1 MTEKYKVLQ
10 IIDAPHGTRVMQRA
24 TIHGRYQFE
33 EVPLYFLA
41 LVEDANGRRIIVP
54 LEKTAFGDSVLVV
67 VGEDEVYKCVP
78 EVLFPGHEPTKHHFQ
93 IGRDYI

>member
-10 IIDAPHGTRVMQRA
+10 IISAPEGTRVMQRR
-24 TIHGRYQFE
+24 TIHGYYQFE

-41 LVEDANGRRIIVP
+41 LVEDAKGKRLVVP

-67 VGEDEVYKCVP
+67 VGEDDKSKCVP
-78 EVLFPGHEPTKHHFQ
+78 EVLFPGHEATKHHFQ

>member
-10 IIDAPHGTRVMQRA
+10 IINAPEGTRVMNRVNR
-24 TIHGRYQFE
+24 HGHYQFE
-33 EVPLYFLA
+33 EAPLHFLA

-67 VGEDEVYKCVP
+67 VGEDDVSKCVP